1 MSIPR
6 FSAIATLLACAGA
19 TMASIP
25 NYDGLEVQVRSGADS
40 GFNIPAFYSI
50 SNSQPVINSNGD
62 VSLRVFSPGAMSVWF
77 GNAQNGGIVYQTAD
91 TEAIIGN
98 VDLNDAGLIVWAETF
113 GNNAP
118 GVWQYSPVNGASY
131 RTNRP
136 LGTSAWTAL
145 EIDNDANIA
154 LRASFSGAY
163 AYASVDP
170 ANQVTFYAESSGID
184 PGSPWD
190 FLFTPAFNNSQ
201 QIGAKL
207 QLVSGGNE
215 IRVFNA
221 DGTSTLIAQDSSADP
236 TSPYSSFRNSGD
248 LTDDGRFV
256 FATSLV
262 SGGAG
267 VFVSD
272 GSTTVEIATTAT
284 EPDLD
289 SIEFFAPR
297 INNNGVVTFRG
308 FDGDGD
314 RSVYVGDG
322 TSLVKIATE
331 GTQLETDLGTL
342 TIGRLDGSPAFG
354 SSPDINDAGE
364 VVFAAS
370 VNDGATDIGT
380 AITVATV
387 SDEPV
392 CPPDVTGDNEVDL
405 ADLNLVL
412 ANFGQTTADGD
423 TNADGEVD
431 LADLN
436 AVLAVFGTGCD

>member
-1 MSIPR
+1 MNR
-6 FSAIATLLACAGA
+6 TALSAALLTCASCGLA
-19 TMASIP
+19 DLP
-25 NYDGLEVQVRSGADS
+25 NYNGFEVQVRSGADS

-50 SNSQPVINSNGD
+50 SNSQPVINNNND
-62 VSLRVFSPGAMSVWF
+62 VALRVFSPGAMSVWF
-77 GNAQNGGIVYQTAD
+77 GNAQNGGIVHQTAD

-98 VDLNDAGLIVWAETF
+98 VDLNDGGLIVWAETF

-118 GVWQYSPVNGASY
+118 GVWQYSQLSGASY

-154 LRASFSGAY
+154 LRASFSGSY
-163 AYASVDP
+163 AYAAVNP
-170 ANQVTFYAESSGID
+170 ANQVTFYAEENGID
-184 PGSPWD
+184 PASPWS
-190 FLFTPAFNNSQ
+190 FLFTPAFNNNR
-201 QIGAKL
+201 QIAAKL

-215 IRVFNA
+215 IRIFNE
-221 DGTSTLIAQDSSADP
+221 DGTSTLIAQDSGADAA
-236 TSPYSSFRNSGD
+236 SPYSSFRNSGD
-248 LTDDGRFV
+248 LTDDGRVV
-256 FATSLV
+256 FAAGLV
-262 SGGAG
+262 AGGTG

-272 GSTTVEIATTAT
+272 GTTTTQIATTALA
-284 EPDLD
+284 DLG

-308 FDGDGD
+308 FDGSGN

-322 TSLVKIATE
+322 TDFIKLVTE
-331 GTQLETDLGTL
+331 GDTLETDLGTL
-342 TIGRLDGSPAFG
+342 TIGRLDGAPAFG
-354 SSPDINDAGE
+354 SSPDISDAGF

-370 VNDGATDIGT
+370 VNDGVTDIGT

-387 SDEPV
+387 ASAPD

-412 ANFGQTTADGD
+412 ANFGQTTASGD
-423 TNADGEVD
+423 TNEDGEVD

-436 AVLAVFGTGCD
+436 AVLASFGTGCD